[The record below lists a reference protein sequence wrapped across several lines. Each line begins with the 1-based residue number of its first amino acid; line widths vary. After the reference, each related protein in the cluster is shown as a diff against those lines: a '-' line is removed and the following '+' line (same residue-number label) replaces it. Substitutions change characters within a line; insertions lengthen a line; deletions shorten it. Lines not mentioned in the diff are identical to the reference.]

1 MTAYLA
7 ELQARLAGQPTAAI
21 PSSGRNIPFGAAVLS
36 NGINFSVFSRH
47 ASRVELLLFD
57 DAEERR
63 PTRAND
69 PRNSCRP
76 TLRLSRYWAVR
87 TRARPRF
94 RSEQGSARPIWACC
108 CRARRIFSPDGKRIR
123 GERCDCDE
131 KRSGR
136 PQQLRLGGRCSI
148 AAPHRQHCHL
158 WDACRWFHATSEF
171 KRCLGA
177 ARDLFRW
184 GARPNTASR
193 HASSLCWFRE
203 PATFPFQRKTS
214 RQQTSRLTLTY
225 QPTNP
230 AKEHECSGIE

>member
-1 MTAYLA
+1 MPPFSPTASTSACFRGTRA
-7 ELQARLAGQPTAAI
+7 EWNSCCSMMPRSGAPRARMIPGIRAGQLYGYRVTGPFAPEHGLGFD
-21 PSSGRNIPFGAAVLS
+21 PSKILLGPYGRAV
-36 NGINFSVFSRH
+36 
-47 ASRVELLLFD
+47 
-57 DAEERR
+57 
-63 PTRAND
+63 
-69 PRNSCRP
+69 
-76 TLRLSRYWAVR
+76 AV
-87 TRARPRF
+87 
-94 RSEQGSARPIWACC
+94 
-108 CRARRIFSPDGKRIR
+108 PDGYSRQMASEYGGNDAI
-123 GERCDCDE
+123 CDE

-136 PQQLRLGGRCSI
+136 PQQLRLGGRWSI

-158 WDACRWFHATSEF
+158 WDACRWFHATCEF

>member
-76 TLRLSRYWAVR
+76 TLRLSRYWAIR

-123 GERCDCDE
+123 GNDAIAMKSVVIDPSSYDWEGDGPLR
-131 KRSGR
+131 R
-136 PQQLRLGGRCSI
+136 PIASTVIYGTHVAGFTRHPSSSVASELRGTYS
-148 AAPHRQHCHL
+148 A
-158 WDACRWFHATSEF
+158 
-171 KRCLGA
+171 
-177 ARDLFRW
+177 
-184 GARPNTASR
+184 GARGPIP
-193 HASSLCWFRE
+193 H
-203 PATFPFQRKTS
+203 PATLRRCAGFANRRRS
-214 RQQTSRLTLTY
+214 RSRER
-225 QPTNP
+225 PRGN
-230 AKEHECSGIE
+230 KRHNSH